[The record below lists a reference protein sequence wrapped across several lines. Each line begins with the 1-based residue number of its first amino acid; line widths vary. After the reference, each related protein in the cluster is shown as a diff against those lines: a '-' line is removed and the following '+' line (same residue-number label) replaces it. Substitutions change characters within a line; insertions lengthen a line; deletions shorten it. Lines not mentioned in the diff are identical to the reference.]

1 MAAHLTDKQKK
12 QIIADYVELGSY
24 NAVARKHGVSVTT
37 VIRTCGKSDETK
49 QKVIEKKQENTDDIL
64 AYMEMKKQIVCEII
78 GKGLDVLNDE
88 EKLKSA
94 TPAQITTAIGTLID
108 KFTNSGASG
117 GDVEDLTPLAEML
130 RRK

>member
-12 QIIADYVELGSY
+12 QIIADYVETGSY
-24 NAVARKHGVSVTT
+24 NAVARKHGVSDTT
-37 VIRTCGKSDETK
+37 VARVCAKCGEMK
-49 QKVIEKKQENTDDIL
+49 QKLEVKKEENTTDIL
-64 AYMEMKKQIVCEII
+64 AYMELKKRVVCEII

-94 TPAQITTAIGTLID
+94 TPSQITTALGTLID
-108 KFTNSGASG
+108 KFTNGGASG